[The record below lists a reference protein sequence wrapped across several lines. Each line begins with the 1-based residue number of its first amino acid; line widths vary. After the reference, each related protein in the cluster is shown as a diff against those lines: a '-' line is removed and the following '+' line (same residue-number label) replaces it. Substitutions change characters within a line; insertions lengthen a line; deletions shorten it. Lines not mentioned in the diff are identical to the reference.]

1 MNRLQRHIKNTV
13 AGQQHYQGRLRGV
26 QGKGKPWRGGRQGFV
41 LSGDGLG
48 LIAGGHGMD
57 PSRPLLAPIERIGP
71 GIPENDNLVQEL
83 ALVL

>member
-1 MNRLQRHIKNTV
+1 MKHTGTD
-13 AGQQHYQGRLRGV
+13 AGC
-26 QGKGKPWRGGRQGFV
+26 GGCRRRAKESPGEGHQGFV

-71 GIPENDNLVQEL
+71 GVPENDNLVQEL

>member
-1 MNRLQRHIKNTV
+1 MGLRLVARG
-13 AGQQHYQGRLRGV
+13 AGQREALARGH
-26 QGKGKPWRGGRQGFV
+26 QGFV

-57 PSRPLLAPIERIGP
+57 PSRPLLAPIEGIGP
-71 GIPENDNLVQEL
+71 GVPENDNLVQEL

>member
-1 MNRLQRHIKNTV
+1 MGG
-13 AGQQHYQGRLRGV
+13 ARLRGV
-26 QGKGKPWRGGRQGFV
+26 QGKGKPWRGGRQGCV

-71 GIPENDNLVQEL
+71 GVPENDNLVQEL